1 MPSIASQNNTELL
14 LLTAYRGGVTDPKE
28 LANFMGQMQVE
39 SHGFSKTHESLN
51 YSAER
56 LLEVF
61 PGRNGMDTLKE
72 AQAILAGGQEKIAE
86 AIYGGKWG
94 EENLGNKPSSGDSFD
109 FRGRGFV
116 QLTGRSNYEHYG
128 KAVGLD
134 LANHPEL
141 ASDPKNAATL
151 AVQFWKEKVVAHHH
165 QHDVTHA
172 TKDINAGENG
182 LPERK
187 IAAADWEKRLTPQ
200 VMAGLAKG
208 EVNLPVTPVTDKHHP
223 GHALYKQA
231 LVSLE
236 KFNAAHGI
244 PSDQRAQNAAAALAV
259 EAHHHGLKRIDHVEP
274 NIGGDRLIAVQ
285 GKPGTAHSKVI
296 DAPTLQ
302 AMSTPIEDSSKAYLQ
317 PVHQAAS
324 QQGQQAH
331 NAHDKPQP
339 AMVHH

>member
-1 MPSIASQNNTELL
+1 MSSLASQENTELL
-14 LLTAYRGGVTDPKE
+14 LLAAYRGGVTDPKE

-39 SHGFSKTHESLN
+39 SQGFSKTHESLN

-61 PGRNGMDTLKE
+61 PGRNSMDTLKE
-72 AQAILAGGQEKIAE
+72 AQAIVAGGQEKIAE

-94 EENLGNKPSSGDSFD
+94 EGIGNKPNSGDSFD

-128 KAVGLD
+128 KALGLD
-134 LANHPEL
+134 LTNHPEL
-141 ASDPKNAATL
+141 AAEPKNAAAL
-151 AVQFWKEKVVAHHH
+151 AVQYWKERVVSHGL
-165 QHDVTHA
+165 QHDVTSA
-172 TKDINAGENG
+172 TKGINGGDKG

-187 IAAADWEKRLTPQ
+187 AAAADWQHKLTPQ

-208 EVNLPVTPVTDKHHP
+208 EVHLPVTPVTDKHHP
-223 GHALYKQA
+223 GHALYEQA

-244 PSDQRAQNAAAALAV
+244 PSDQSTRNAAAALAV
-259 EAHHHGLKRIDHVEP
+259 EAHRHGLKHIDHVEP
-274 NIGGDRLIAVQ
+274 NIGGDKLIAVQ
-285 GKPGTAHSKVI
+285 GKPGTAHSKMI
-296 DAPTLQ
+296 DMPTSQ

-317 PVHQAAS
+317 PVHQAAP

-331 NAHDKPQP
+331 HAQDKPQP
-339 AMVHH
+339 AMVQH